1 MDDKI
6 KVKIVGIASAL
17 FFAAIVVNFIPDSAD
32 VPLINKIAHSDS
44 IKIYKTNFVDQSKE
58 IYDILTEKSLKM
70 KSNVIKSN
78 KFSTTSDSDSITS
91 INWIYEHLKAKMFSL
106 LHKY

>member
-17 FFAAIVVNFIPDSAD
+17 FFAAIVANFIPDSAD

-44 IKIYKTNFVDQSKE
+44 K
-58 IYDILTEKSLKM
+58 
-70 KSNVIKSN
+70 
-78 KFSTTSDSDSITS
+78 
-91 INWIYEHLKAKMFSL
+91 L
-106 LHKY
+106 LRAFL

>member
-17 FFAAIVVNFIPDSAD
+17 FFAAIVANFIPDSAD
-32 VPLINKIAHSDS
+32 VPLKNKIAHSDS

-91 INWIYEHLKAKMFSL
+91 IN
-106 LHKY
+106 